1 MMSVHY
7 LSLITFST
15 CVAAQND
22 KSTPLHLACT
32 QGALEV
38 VKLMLCSFDRVE
50 DIINITDGACQ
61 TPLHRL
67 VIGYIYIALS
77 CSFGRCY
84 DVLSLRF
91 QRKQLC
97 FLFLLVSILQIY
109 GRFLE
114 QNLEKGVYLLI

>member
-7 LSLITFST
+7 LSFYT

-38 VKLMLCSFDRVE
+38 VKLILCSFDRVE

-67 VIGYIYIALS
+67 VIGYVSLCPVRLA
-77 CSFGRCY
+77 
-84 DVLSLRF
+84 DVMMF
-91 QRKQLC
+91 
-97 FLFLLVSILQIY
+97 FL
-109 GRFLE
+109 
-114 QNLEKGVYLLI
+114 

>member
-1 MMSVHY
+1 MSVHY

-38 VKLMLCSFDRVE
+38 VKLMLRSFDHVE

-67 VIGYIYIALS
+67 VIGYI
-77 CSFGRCY
+77 
-84 DVLSLRF
+84 SLCPVRLADIMMF
-91 QRKQLC
+91 
-97 FLFLLVSILQIY
+97 FL
-109 GRFLE
+109 
-114 QNLEKGVYLLI
+114 